1 MQIKSNEIKIGIMVI
16 ACLIGFIFIT
26 LRVGT
31 FSFYQPGYH
40 FFVEMKDISG
50 LEKHAPVKLN
60 GVDIG
65 KVDTITIKYDQA
77 DTILVLDIWAKAG
90 VRISPEAVV
99 SVRTLGLMGE
109 KYVAI
114 QQASATKAIQP
125 NTVLRGYGVSDM
137 DDLLKQG
144 KIISDQISVLLT
156 DVRSLTNDLRSVAGN
171 FDGILL
177 DNRQNVHNVVLYL
190 EGITKNFDE
199 LSLDLKRNPWK
210 LLYRSNK

>member
-1 MQIKSNEIKIGIMVI
+1 MRIKSNEIKIGIMVV
-16 ACLIGFIFIT
+16 ACLIGFVFIT

-65 KVDTITIKYDQA
+65 KVDAITIKYDQS
-77 DTILVLDIWAKAG
+77 DTILVLDVWVKAG
-90 VRISPEAVV
+90 VRVSPEAVI

-109 KYVAI
+109 KYIAI
-114 QQASATKAIQP
+114 QQANATKAIQP
-125 NTVLRGYGVSDM
+125 NTVLCGYGVSDM

-144 KIISDQISVLLT
+144 KVITDQINVLLT
-156 DVRSLTNDLRSVAGN
+156 DIRSLTNDLRSVAGN
-171 FDGILL
+171 VDGILL
-177 DNRQNVHNVVLYL
+177 DNRQNVHNIVLYL

-199 LSLDLKRNPWK
+199 MSLELKKNPWK
-210 LLYRSNK
+210 LLYKSSR